1 MARSHPLLQPYKP
14 TPDDP
19 FDSVKAAHLLNR
31 AGFGGTLAE
40 IDRIQKLGPQGAL
53 EWLFDFPDACA
64 DEQSQT
70 DVPDLSAIDDYP
82 KSFTELRKSLV
93 GKTEEE
99 RKIARQKLQAANR
112 EAVNATGNW
121 WIKRM
126 TFGPYPLQE
135 KLTLFWH
142 GHFTT
147 SAKDERSASLIWNQ
161 NELLRRMAAGNFRTY
176 VKSISRDPAMLDY
189 LNNSQNRKAH
199 PNENYARELM
209 ELFTLGIGNYT
220 EDDIKNAARAFTGW
234 AHDGD
239 DFVYR
244 KFDHDNDTKTFM
256 GQKGNFDGD
265 DIIEIILSREACAN
279 YITGRLYKFFVC
291 DDVSPEL
298 NVAMGDILRDSKY
311 ELRPFL
317 RTLFASKAFYQP
329 SVIGCQIKS
338 PVQLVVGT
346 IRNLNLDMPANR
358 AIGGALNQ
366 MGQVPL
372 HPPNVKGWPGGH
384 AWINTSTLFV
394 RYNTAVW
401 LAGGSGQF
409 ATMNLRG
416 KFKGMANGV
425 DTGFRPSTGDT
436 PEQVVDAWVNRL
448 IGRPIA
454 PDARAVLIDALD
466 GRPDREDNVR
476 KMVQLIVSMPD
487 YQLC

>member
-19 FDSVKAAHLLNR
+19 FDAIKAAHLLNR
-31 AGFGGTLAE
+31 AGFGGTPLE
-40 IDRIQKLGPQGAL
+40 IDRVQKMGPAAAL
-53 EWLFDFPDACA
+53 EMLFDFPEACA
-64 DEQSQT
+64 DEQSRT
-70 DVPDLSAIDDYP
+70 DVPDLSSIGDYP
-82 KSFTELRKSLV
+82 KDFRALQKTMI
-93 GKTEEE
+93 GKTKEE
-99 RKIARQKLQAANR
+99 RKLLRLKLMAANR
-112 EAVNATGNW
+112 EAVNATVAW
-121 WIKRM
+121 WMKRM

-147 SAKDERSASLIWNQ
+147 SAKDERMASLMWNQ
-161 NELLRRMAAGNFRTY
+161 NELHRRMGAGNFRSY
-176 VKSISRDPAMLDY
+176 VRAISRDPAMLDY

-239 DFVYR
+239 DFVFR
-244 KFDHDNDTKTFM
+244 KYDHDNDVKIFM
-256 GQKGNFDGD
+256 GQRGNFGGE
-265 DIIEIILSREACAN
+265 DIIEIILSREACGN
-279 YITGRLYKFFVC
+279 YIAGRLYKFFVN
-291 DDVSPEL
+291 DEL
-298 NVAMGDILRDSKY
+298 PADLQAAMGDIIRDSKY
-311 ELRPFL
+311 ELRPLL
-317 RTLFASKAFYQP
+317 RTIFASKAFYQP
-329 SVIGCQIKS
+329 SVIGSQIKS
-338 PVQLVVGT
+338 PIQLVVGT
-346 IRNLNLDMPANR
+346 VRQLNLDMPGERVLA
-358 AIGGALNQ
+358 GALNQ
-366 MGQVPL
+366 MGQMPL

-384 AWINTSTLFV
+384 NWINTSTLFV

-409 ATMNLRG
+409 ATVNKRG
-416 KFKGMANGV
+416 KFTGIAQGR

-436 PEQVVDAWVNRL
+436 PEAVVDGWVQRL

-454 PDARAVLIDALD
+454 PKAKAVLIEAL
-466 GRPDREDNVR
+466 GGHPEREESVR